1 MVMMMVLSSDEGDD
15 IIITTELIL
24 PRSKYGDPSKK
35 GANPPTIGAEP
46 SDHKVRLC
54 NSTKTF
60 ISIILKTE
68 EL

>member
-1 MVMMMVLSSDEGDD
+1 MMMLLIDYNCGD
-15 IIITTELIL
+15 IIIMTDLIL
-24 PRSKYGDPSKK
+24 PRSKYGDPGKK

-60 ISIILKTE
+60 MSIISKTE